1 MLAKEPPATGC
12 LTPTKVLARTNEG
25 AKTGSKRGKKTEKKM
40 PCLGENRR
48 LHDENE
54 ISRTVTSCQ

>member
-12 LTPTKVLARTNEG
+12 LTTKVLARTNEG